1 MAGRTVHMNL
11 LIENARIV
19 FPDAVSE
26 PGWLTALDGRILDY
40 GVGGYAANG
49 SFETRIDAKGA
60 YLAPGFIDLHVH
72 GGGGADFRD
81 ADEDAFLTVLKTH
94 IQGGTTTIFPTI
106 SSAGIED
113 MLASLECYNNV
124 KAREAAFSSIPN
136 LAGIHLEGPYFSY
149 EQRGAQDDAF
159 LHAPNPAEYR
169 RILEAS
175 GHIRRW
181 SIACELPGANEL
193 AVLLRSKGI
202 VASIGHSNATIAQ
215 VREAVQNGFSC
226 VTHVYSGCSIVHR
239 NGPFRE
245 GGVVEG
251 AFLLND
257 LDVEAIGDGVHLPPD
272 FLKLVIQ
279 VKGRDR
285 VALITD
291 CIRAGG
297 MDLPEGT
304 EVFDD
309 KEHRRR
315 IYVESGV
322 AIMPDRKNFA
332 GSVASMSRVVR
343 TAWKLA
349 GVELADAVRMA
360 SLTPARMQGID
371 RITGSISRGK
381 RADVVLFDE
390 NVAISAVIVRGR
402 LCFQR

>member
-1 MAGRTVHMNL
+1 MNL

-26 PGWLTALDGRILDY
+26 PGWLTIRDGMIQDY
-40 GVGGYAANG
+40 GVGGYAAGG
-49 SFETRIDAKGA
+49 SFSTRIDAKGG

-81 ADEDAFLTVLKTH
+81 ADEDAFLTALKTH
-94 IQGGTTTIFPTI
+94 FEGGTTTIFPTI
-106 SSAGIED
+106 SSARIED
-113 MLASLECYNNV
+113 MLSSLESYNKL
-124 KAREAAFSSIPN
+124 KAKEETFASIPN

-149 EQRGAQDDAF
+149 EQRGAQDDSF
-159 LHAPNPAEYR
+159 LHAPDPAEYR
-169 RILEAS
+169 RILAAS
-175 GHIRRW
+175 EHIRRW

-193 AVLLRSKGI
+193 AALLTSKGI
-202 VASIGHSNATIAQ
+202 VASIGHSNATTAQ
-215 VREAVQNGFSC
+215 VREAVKNGFSC

-285 VALITD
+285 VALVTD

-297 MDLPEGT
+297 MDIPEGA
-304 EVFDD
+304 EVYDD
-309 KEHRRR
+309 REHRRR
-315 IYVESGV
+315 IFVESGV

-332 GSVASMSRVVR
+332 GSVATMSRVVR
-343 TAWKLA
+343 TTWKQA
-349 GVELADAVRMA
+349 GAELADAVRMA

-371 RITGSISRGK
+371 GITGSIAKGK
-381 RADVVLFDE
+381 RADVVIFDE
-390 NVAISAVIVRGR
+390 NVAVSSVIVRGR
-402 LCFQR
+402 LCYRR